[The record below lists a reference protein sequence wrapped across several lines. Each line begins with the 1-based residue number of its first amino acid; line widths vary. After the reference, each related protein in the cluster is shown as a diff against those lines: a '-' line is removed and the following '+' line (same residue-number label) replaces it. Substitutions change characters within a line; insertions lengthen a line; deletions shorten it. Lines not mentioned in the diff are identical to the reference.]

1 MGSTVA
7 SVHLIVSSKMSSNFT
22 KLTENQV
29 SELKEV
35 FTLFDRDEDGFIT
48 TSELQT
54 VLRSL
59 GQDPTDVELQDLVN
73 DVDSDQDGS
82 IDFPEFLAMMSKQ
95 MKETDVEAEIEAA
108 FKMFDKNGDW
118 FISAN
123 ELKTV
128 MHGLQEKLTERDV
141 QAMIKAADDDKD
153 GLVNYQE
160 FVKMMKS

>member
-1 MGSTVA
+1 
-7 SVHLIVSSKMSSNFT
+7 MSSNFT

-108 FKMFDKNGDW
+108 FKMFDKNGDG

-123 ELKTV
+123 ELK
-128 MHGLQEKLTERDV
+128 
-141 QAMIKAADDDKD
+141 
-153 GLVNYQE
+153 
-160 FVKMMKS
+160 

>member
-1 MGSTVA
+1 MGTVA

-35 FTLFDRDEDGFIT
+35 FTLFDRDEDGFI

-108 FKMFDKNGDW
+108 FKMFDKNGDG